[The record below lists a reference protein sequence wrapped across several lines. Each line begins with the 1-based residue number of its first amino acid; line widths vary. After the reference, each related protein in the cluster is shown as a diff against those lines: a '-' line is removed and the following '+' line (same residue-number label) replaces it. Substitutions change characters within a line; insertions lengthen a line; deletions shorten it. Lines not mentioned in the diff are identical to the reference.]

1 MKTEA
6 YHEAALA
13 YAGSLK
19 DLEFSRCSGGL
30 INPSYYVKNKDNNRS
45 FFLQQINTKVFPNP
59 SILQDNY
66 WIIWE
71 NFSAAKTPLRIP
83 RPLPFNNGDRS
94 FKDSEGRIWRV
105 TEYIENNRHFETAKQ
120 EEQLRQAAK
129 AFGLYV
135 KILSSINTS
144 RIQPVIP
151 QFHDL
156 NFRWTQ
162 FEEALES
169 GDSNRIDEMKWL
181 LDELLKRKFYVQHF
195 LLMQQS
201 PHHYPVRLLHH
212 DAKMANLL
220 FDESGHKVVAVIDLD
235 TTMPGLF
242 FSDLGDMIRSM
253 TCEQGEQCTNWEQL
267 IISPSRYELLVSGY
281 LSSMGGHF
289 TQQEKESIHYAG
301 LFMLYMQTL
310 RFLSDYLTG
319 DHYYHTVR
327 PGQNRDRAINQ
338 FTLLKSLEQLLES
351 NYGFC
356 AG

>member
-1 MKTEA
+1 MKNEG

-13 YAGSLK
+13 HVG
-19 DLEFSRCSGGL
+19 DLEDLTFTVCSGGL
-30 INPSYYVKNKDNNRS
+30 INPSYHVNNKGKNSS
-45 FFLQQINTKVFPNP
+45 FFLQQINTKIFPNP
-59 SILQDNY
+59 SILQENY

-71 NFSAAKTPLRIP
+71 NFSTAKTPLRIP
-83 RPLPFNNGDRS
+83 RPLLFSNGNRL
-94 FKDSEGRIWRV
+94 FKDSKGQIWRV
-105 TEYIENNRHFETAKQ
+105 SEYIQNNRHFETANQ
-120 EEQLRQAAK
+120 EVQLRQSAE
-129 AFGLYV
+129 AFGLYANL
-135 KILSSINTS
+135 LSPIDSS

-156 NFRWTQ
+156 SFRWTQ
-162 FEEALES
+162 FEEALEC
-169 GDSNRIDEMKWL
+169 GDSNRINEMNWL
-181 LDELLKRKFYVQHF
+181 LDELVKRKFYVQHF

-220 FDESGHKVVAVIDLD
+220 FNEFGNKVIAVIDLD

-253 TCEQGEQCTNWEQL
+253 ACEQGEQCTQFEQL
-267 IISPSRYELLVSGY
+267 IISPTRYELLVSGY
-281 LSSMGGHF
+281 LSSMEGHF

-338 FTLLKSLEQLLES
+338 FILLKSLEQLLERS
-351 NYGFC
+351 YGFR